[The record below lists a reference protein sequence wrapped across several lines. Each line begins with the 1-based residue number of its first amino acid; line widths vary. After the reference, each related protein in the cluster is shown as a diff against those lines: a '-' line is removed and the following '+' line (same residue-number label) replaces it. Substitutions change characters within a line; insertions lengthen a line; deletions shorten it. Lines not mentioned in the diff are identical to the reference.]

1 MRGTLFP
8 PCSSF
13 SIYQMCLLEENIS
26 ICQAFCNN
34 RGGGS
39 KFGRSLV
46 EVSVLTIFKEYIY
59 FLKIYIFQSNY
70 FLGLLVKSVE
80 NS

>member
-1 MRGTLFP
+1 
-8 PCSSF
+8 
-13 SIYQMCLLEENIS
+13 MCVLEENIS

-34 RGGGS
+34 SGGS

>member
-1 MRGTLFP
+1 M
-8 PCSSF
+8 SSF
-13 SIYQMCLLEENIS
+13 LQQQWGVEVW
-26 ICQAFCNN
+26 
-34 RGGGS
+34 S
-39 KFGRSLV
+39 KFGRSF
-46 EVSVLTIFKEYIY
+46 SFDYFKEYIY

>member
-13 SIYQMCLLEENIS
+13 SIYQMCVLEENIS
-26 ICQAFCNN
+26 ICQVFATTV
-34 RGGGS
+34 GVEVWS
-39 KFGRSLV
+39 KFGRSFGFDY
-46 EVSVLTIFKEYIY
+46 FKGIY
-59 FLKIYIFQSNY
+59 TFLKKIYIFQSNY

>member
-1 MRGTLFP
+1 M
-8 PCSSF
+8 SSF
-13 SIYQMCLLEENIS
+13 LQ
-26 ICQAFCNN
+26 QQ
-34 RGGGS
+34 GGS

-46 EVSVLTIFKEYIY
+46 EVFSVLTIFKEYIY

>member
-1 MRGTLFP
+1 M
-8 PCSSF
+8 SS
-13 SIYQMCLLEENIS
+13 
-26 ICQAFCNN
+26 FCNN
-34 RGGGS
+34 RG
-39 KFGRSLV
+39 GRSLV